1 MSPVV
6 YRTLDVLSGL
16 VEALPV
22 GTNLG
27 VLHALWAIVSGRLLA
42 ARGAL
47 VPALWACGLSAAA
60 VRRSWRAVAHGR
72 WHCGQLLRGLQERI
86 VQEQRWQAHEHGGY
100 HPVACDITAF
110 FRPALRNCRTKH
122 YCSHTK
128 RTLAAVP
135 FGLLVR
141 VGSVDAQRV
150 PVPAAILRADVDQQH
165 EMDLMQRLLNTAK
178 AVLAADEVLV
188 ADRGFR
194 PPLVQAAGI
203 QQYVVRCQ
211 KNFAPLRA
219 DVPPSRGRGRK
230 RKWGDVVRPVARTHQ
245 GKFLAA
251 TPPDA
256 EEVWEEDAG
265 AVRALIWEGLITK
278 QSPPGAQP
286 FRCVAIHDP
295 RYREPLLLATTLP
308 VSARAVRDLYVDRW
322 PVEMVPQT
330 AKQMLGAQRHFVFG
344 TESRQRLPELA
355 LLSACIQLYTA
366 ATQPPIPTGFWD
378 RTPQPTSG
386 RYRRALAQADFPQL
400 HTLPQR
406 IRKKN
411 SVTHHLPT
419 GVQAHRRQPSGFLR
433 PNQPHNRKRKPAL
446 SGK

>member
-1 MSPVV
+1 MV
-6 YRTLDVLSGL
+6 DVLSGL
-16 VEALPV
+16 VAALPV

-47 VPALWACGLSAAA
+47 VPALAACGLCAAD

-72 WHCGQLLRGLQERI
+72 WSCEQLVCALQEWI
-86 VQEQRWQAHEHGGY
+86 AQEQWWQAHEHGGY
-100 HPVACDITAF
+100 RPVACDITAF

-122 YCSHTK
+122 YCSHSK
-128 RTLAAVP
+128 RPLAAVP

-141 VGSVDAQRV
+141 VGAVGKQRV
-150 PVPAAILRADVDQQH
+150 PVPLAIVRADVNQKH
-165 EMDLMQRLLNTAK
+165 ETELMQRVLETAK
-178 AVLAADEVLV
+178 RVLTPGEVLV

-194 PPLVQAAGI
+194 VPLLQGAGI
-203 QQYVVRCQ
+203 AQYVVRCQ

-219 DVPPSRGRGRK
+219 DVPPSQGRGRK
-230 RKWGDVVRPVARTHQ
+230 RKWGDVVRPVARAPK
-245 GKFLAA
+245 GKLLAA
-251 TPPDA
+251 TLPDA
-256 EEVWEEDAG
+256 EECWEENAG
-265 AVRALIWEGLITK
+265 TVRALIWERLTTK
-278 QSPPGAQP
+278 QSPPGAHP
-286 FRCVAIHDP
+286 FRCIAIHDP

-308 VSARAVRDLYVDRW
+308 ITARAARDLYVDRW

-344 TESRQRLPELA
+344 DESRQRLPELA
-355 LLSACIQLYTA
+355 LCTACIQLYTA
-366 ATQPPIPTGFWD
+366 ATQAPIPTGFWD

-411 SVTHHLPT
+411 SVTQHLPK

-433 PNQPHNRKRKPAL
+433 PNQPHNRKHKTAL